1 HAGRSPVRRDDQ
13 HHRRDHASGGD
24 AGLDVHRIDGDDHR
38 QVRRHGRDVGL
49 LVGHQ
54 QSRLEH
60 GPEPVHQAGVDRHGA
75 QSFRLCERRLG
86 LVQVHR
92 QWAAHRPEPQRLD
105 DQRLSDR
112 DEEVVH
118 SHGHHLRQRR
128 NNERLDGL
136 DHIHLDR
143 DVTSGMWPSLVERH
157 RRLREQSDRGFTM
170 LEMVVGMTLM
180 MIFLSIFTTAIIS
193 MFDSTNKSQ
202 AVNNGSAQLNIAFG
216 RLDRTIRY
224 ASFVS
229 QQSVG
234 GDGNWYVTFQT
245 TNTGTPVCTQL
256 RIDKTAQ
263 RLQQRTWNV
272 SGTAPNTTASGLTGW
287 TQLASGITNGCAAVG
302 SPYQPFTL
310 TPAGSA
316 VTSESLNLH
325 LLALDGS
332 GRTATTSLS
341 TVT

>member
-1 HAGRSPVRRDDQ
+1 
-13 HHRRDHASGGD
+13 
-24 AGLDVHRIDGDDHR
+24 
-38 QVRRHGRDVGL
+38 
-49 LVGHQ
+49 
-54 QSRLEH
+54 
-60 GPEPVHQAGVDRHGA
+60 
-75 QSFRLCERRLG
+75 
-86 LVQVHR
+86 
-92 QWAAHRPEPQRLD
+92 
-105 DQRLSDR
+105 
-112 DEEVVH
+112 
-118 SHGHHLRQRR
+118 
-128 NNERLDGL
+128 
-136 DHIHLDR
+136 
-143 DVTSGMWPSLVERH
+143 MWPSLVERH

-287 TQLASGITNGCAAVG
+287 TQLASGITNGGAAVG
-302 SPYQPFTL
+302 SPDQPFTL

-341 TVT
+341 TVTFVAINTNLKTPDPTDPTTHVCNEVAIT